1 MSSFVGVFMPAAS
14 MGERISY
21 LLLSHAFA
29 ALLHIQI
36 CLSHFAEE
44 TYEGLPYG
52 NDKVDWFRTQLR
64 TTMNISCP
72 PWLDWF
78 HGGLQ
83 FQVEHHLYP
92 RIPRRHLRRA
102 SQIIQPFCEKHGVE
116 YKTMPWIPAQV
127 RLVQHMKS
135 VAAMAQQQS
144 VTVNDLKETTLWHG
158 LFAMG

>member
-1 MSSFVGVFMPAAS
+1 

-72 PWLDWF
+72 PWLYWF

-102 SQIIQPFCEKHGVE
+102 SQIIQPF
-116 YKTMPWIPAQV
+116 
-127 RLVQHMKS
+127 
-135 VAAMAQQQS
+135 
-144 VTVNDLKETTLWHG
+144 LKNTAWNTRPCRGFRRRCAWYST
-158 LFAMG
+158 